1 MAVCDRRSGIERRV
15 GDGSSI
21 VYGVGD
27 GIDREKRRA
36 VIDEGRV
43 VSFIRVKGLVEA
55 RLVTSTGTSWLSVAS
70 VDGAAARVARMI

>member
-1 MAVCDRRSGIERRV
+1 MAVCGRRSGIERRV

-21 VYGVGD
+21 VFGVGVGD

-43 VSFIRVKGLVEA
+43 VSFIRVKGLVDRRGPGSAGSASHPWTA
-55 RLVTSTGTSWLSVAS
+55 RPRGSRG
-70 VDGAAARVARMI
+70 

>member
-1 MAVCDRRSGIERRV
+1 MVAP
-15 GDGSSI
+15 SS
-21 VYGVGD
+21 YGVGD

-43 VSFIRVKGLVEA
+43 VSFIRVKVWLISGVHGF
-55 RLVTSTGTSWLSVAS
+55 SSLSVAS